1 MTLSAPVKTHNY
13 EDLKRYFKYNMAA
26 PIIESTIERRVSD
39 AMEDLQGNNFATF
52 LKFISI
58 GIMLFMICL
67 GGVILLRSLPEG
79 GAAAAPPT
87 TIIGMMFLMWRC
99 KDGKKENI

>member
-13 EDLKRYFKYNMAA
+13 DDLKRYFKYNMAA

-58 GIMLFMICL
+58 GIMLFMVCL
-67 GGVILLRSLPEG
+67 GGVILLRSVPTGGEG
-79 GAAAAPPT
+79 TAPAT
-87 TIIGMMFLMWRC
+87 TMIGMMALMWRRN
-99 KDGKKENI
+99 K

>member
-1 MTLSAPVKTHNY
+1 MSAPEKTHNY
-13 EDLKRYFKYNMAA
+13 NDLKKYFKYNMSAT
-26 PIIESTIERRVSD
+26 IIMSTIERKVMD

-67 GGVILLRSLPEG
+67 GGVILLRSLPAEG
-79 GAAAAPPT
+79 GGTQQAPV
-87 TIIGMMFLMWRC
+87 IIGMMALMWRRN
-99 KDGKKENI
+99 K